1 MSAPERWPR
10 WVYGGGAEPDP
21 RFSFANE
28 RTFLAWIRTA
38 LALLAGSAIV
48 ARLTVDRIGAL
59 AVLSLAVVLPLATW
73 VMVESRGRY
82 AHDAGVRQRP
92 RPRGGRAPFVLA
104 AATMLIALTE
114 LAALVAGL

>member
-1 MSAPERWPR
+1 VSAPF
-10 WVYGGGAEPDP
+10 EPSP
-21 RFSFANE
+21 FEPSPFEPSPTVPNE
-28 RTFLAWIRTA
+28 RTALAWQRTA

-48 ARLTVDRIGAL
+48 ARLTVDRIGVL
-59 AVLSLAVVLPLATW
+59 AVLSLVVVLPLATW

-82 AHDAGVRQRP
+82 AHDAGVRQRQ

-114 LAALVAGL
+114 LAALVASL